1 MPAEHGFTIGDLL
14 TIIGMMTGATIVIGR
29 LLLSIRDTLKDLKVA
44 VGEHDPPTGLIG
56 KIAEVEERLEKTT
69 VRVEEARDWVIAAGL
84 HDRRSG
90 VDDRRRRD
98 HLTIKKQG
106 G

>member
-1 MPAEHGFTIGDLL
+1 
-14 TIIGMMTGATIVIGR
+14 MMTAATIVIGK
-29 LLLSIRDTLKDLKVA
+29 LLLSIRDRLKDLTSA
-44 VGEHDPPTGLIG
+44 IGTHDPPAGLIG
-56 KIAEVEERLEKTT
+56 RVAEVEEKLERTSG
-69 VRVEEARDWVIAAGL
+69 RAEETRDWSIAAGL